1 MMAQYANLE
10 NGVAPIWVATGDGNY
25 TPTKNCI
32 GFYVTNAGAVTFTSG
47 GSTITT
53 SFLSGQF
60 VTGQISSFS
69 ASGTTATGIY
79 ALVI

>member
-1 MMAQYANLE
+1 MPQYANLE

-32 GFYVTNAGAVTFTSG
+32 GFYVTNAGDVSFTSG
-47 GSTITT
+47 GNAITT
-53 SFLSGQF
+53 GFQSGQF
-60 VTGQISSFS
+60 VPGQISSFS
-69 ASGTTATGIY
+69 ATGTTATGIY